1 MSQLLHKEIT
11 DRILGSFFQ
20 VHTEL
25 GSGYLESVYAKAME
39 CALVEDGLEVERE
52 TPVAVYFRGQT
63 VRTFRADLVV
73 ESVVLLEFKAGA
85 RFDPT
90 AEAQLLNYLRATR
103 LEVGLILHFGVR
115 ASFRR
120 RIVTNDRK
128 LNP

>member
-1 MSQLLHKEIT
+1 MSPLLHKEIT

-63 VRTFRADLVV
+63 VGTFRADLVV

-85 RFDPT
+85 RLDPM

-103 LEVGLILHFGVR
+103 LEVGLVLHFGVR
-115 ASFRR
+115 ASFSR

-128 LNP
+128 LIP

>member
-1 MSQLLHKEIT
+1 
-11 DRILGSFFQ
+11 
-20 VHTEL
+20 
-25 GSGYLESVYAKAME
+25 ME

-63 VRTFRADLVV
+63 VGTFRADLVV